1 MCGKMKKTA
10 SLAALVVVFVVGSA
24 SADLDLGD
32 WVTQA
37 QATAGNVTADATGWA
52 FDGTAGVPYDYGTL
66 GGSEATVEYIFD
78 LSDSGVSVALGSV
91 YGWGTERNTYKLEQ
105 WNDQGIYGVTLEGY
119 YDETYPG
126 IASTFDVLTHAV
138 FVTFDGHQELFLN
151 GVSQGIDTRVGGW
164 WTTGG
169 EGLLGS
175 HSNGINDVPIGD
187 IFGVASYDRALTG
200 AEIVALNNA
209 IPEPATMALLG
220 LGGLALIRRRK

>member
-1 MCGKMKKTA
+1 MCGKMKIA
-10 SLAALVVVFVVGSA
+10 GFAAAVVMLAACSA
-24 SADLDLGD
+24 PAALDLGN

-37 QATAGNVTADATGWA
+37 QATAGNVTADATGWT
-52 FDGTAGVPYDYGTL
+52 FDGTAGAPYDYGTL
-66 GGSEATVEYIFD
+66 AGDEASIEYIFD

-91 YGWGTERNTYKLEQ
+91 YGWGAERNTYKLEQ
-105 WNDQGIYGVTLEGY
+105 WNDQGIYGLTLEGY

-126 IASTFDVLTHAV
+126 IASTFDVLTHAI

-151 GVSQGIDTRVGGW
+151 GVSQGIDTRSGGW

-169 EGLLGS
+169 EGFVGQTS
-175 HSNGINDVPIGD
+175 WGADVPIGT
-187 IFGVASYDRALTG
+187 IFGVASYNRALTG
-200 AEIVALNNA
+200 AEIGALNNA

>member
-1 MCGKMKKTA
+1 MCEKMRIVFFAT
-10 SLAALVVVFVVGSA
+10 VVVAFAVGSA
-24 SADLDLGD
+24 SALDLTG
-32 WVTQA
+32 WVA
-37 QATAGNVTADATGWA
+37 QAGSTPGNVIADATGWA

-66 GGSEATVEYIFD
+66 GGSEATVEYIFN

-91 YGWGTERNTYKLEQ
+91 YGWDTERNTYKLEQ
-105 WNDQGIYGVTLEGY
+105 WNDQGIFGVTLEGY

-175 HSNGINDVPIGD
+175 HSNGTADVPIGD
-187 IFGVASYDRALTG
+187 IFGVASYNRALTG